1 MVFRRKFKK
10 EIINRGLIIGLSSI
24 GDNLLIT
31 PAIKLMRDALYNAEF
46 DIVVGP
52 RAIEFARDNPMFS
65 HFYVWDKKTGMI
77 MLIKMLRHQKYD
89 LVVDFRNSLIP
100 FFLKSRY
107 RLTFFTK
114 ELFSDKFRTHEAER
128 TLRFFTPL
136 FGKYEKVELYFPLT
150 DSEIHSYFEFFK
162 NIGVIDGS
170 RKVVVMNPGAAFEKK
185 RWDKENFIEV
195 GKRIIQNYH
204 INIAIVGNNKEF
216 DLAAEIRRAIDNPEV
231 FNLAGKITF
240 RQLAYLLSCAALLI
254 TNDTGTMHL
263 ASAMKCPVIA
273 IFGPGNPM
281 RYGPIGN
288 KNIVLHTQRDC
299 FPCVVESKCK
309 KGFIC
314 MNDITADDVCVAV
327 SKIFT
332 SD

>member
-1 MVFRRKFKK
+1 MVFQRKLRI
-10 EIINRGLIIGLSSI
+10 EIINRVLIIGLSSI

-31 PAIKLMRDALYNAEF
+31 PAIKLMRDALCNAEF
-46 DIVVGP
+46 NIVVGP
-52 RAIEFARDNPMFS
+52 RAIEFAKGNPMFL

-77 MLIKMLRHQKYD
+77 TLMKMLRYQKYD

-128 TLRFFTPL
+128 TLRFFIPL

-150 DSEIHSYFEFFK
+150 DSEIHLYFEFFK
-162 NIGVIDGS
+162 NIGVIGD
-170 RKVVVMNPGAAFEKK
+170 RKVVMINPGAAFEKK
-185 RWDKENFIEV
+185 RWDKKNFIDA
-195 GKRIIQNYH
+195 GKRIIQNYRV
-204 INIAIVGNNKEF
+204 NIVIVGNDKEF
-216 DLAAEIRRAIDNPEV
+216 DLAEEIRKGIDNTKV

-281 RYGPIGN
+281 RYGPLGN
-288 KNIVLHTQRDC
+288 NNIVLHTKRDC

-309 KGFIC
+309 KRFIC
-314 MNDITADDVCVAV
+314 MNDVTVDDVYAGV
-327 SKIFT
+327 SQILNLG
-332 SD
+332 